1 MKIVKGEG
9 CKRLI
14 VYLIV
19 FLFIC
24 FDVLTGFMKALYN
37 GKVSSGCLRKGM
49 IRKFSEL
56 VILFGCDLLQYTMV
70 YFDLGLQFSIFKP
83 MAGYICVM
91 EFVSIVENICVVVP
105 QFKVF
110 FEPYLAKLQDGEK
123 NNEERD

>member
-1 MKIVKGEG
+1 MT
-9 CKRLI
+9 

-24 FDVLTGFMKALYN
+24 FDVLTGVMKALYN

-70 YFDLGLQFSIFKP
+70 YYDLGLQFSIFKP
-83 MAGYICVM
+83 MGGYICVM
-91 EFVSIVENICVVVP
+91 EFVSIVENICEIVP
-105 QFKVF
+105 QFNTF
-110 FEPYLAKLQDGEK
+110 FEPYLAKLQKGEK
-123 NNEERD
+123 NDEKGN